1 VSTVV
6 SRESPPVVVRQDRAV
21 VVTRETGETVVVRQ
35 PAAPAVVVTRG
46 IPGPA
51 GPLGPPGPAGGA
63 TLIPVGSTPL
73 SGHSAVALG
82 PDGALQPADCTLS
95 THRGA
100 VLGVV
105 ANAYAAGADAVVS
118 NNIPLEHAGWTW
130 VLGPVFVGA
139 GGVLTQVL
147 PVGALFSQI
156 VGQAVSATRV
166 LIDVQ
171 PPINIA

>member
-1 VSTVV
+1 MTDLVV
-6 SRESPPVVVRQDRAV
+6 AEEIQILAQQPDDSVLQEVVESVEILAV
-21 VVTRETGETVVVRQ
+21 AEQGPQ
-35 PAAPAVVVTRG
+35 G
-46 IPGPA
+46 IQGV
-51 GPLGPPGPAGGA
+51 PGPAGGA
-63 TLIPVGSTPL
+63 TLIPVGATPL

-82 PDGALQPADCTLS
+82 ADGALQPADCTLS

-105 ANAYAAGADAVVS
+105 ANAYSAGADAVVS
-118 NNIPLEHAGWTW
+118 NNIPLEHAGWAW
-130 VLGPVFVGA
+130 ALGPVFVGA
-139 GGVLTQVL
+139 GGVLTQAL

>member
-1 VSTVV
+1 MSDVLIDHETTTDVIVEQSEPAETI
-6 SRESPPVVVRQDRAV
+6 
-21 VVTRETGETVVVRQ
+21 VTEAEQG
-35 PAAPAVVVTRG
+35 P
-46 IPGPA
+46 PGPM
-51 GPLGPPGPAGGA
+51 GPPGPAGGA
-63 TLIPVGSTPL
+63 TLIPVGPTPL

-95 THRGA
+95 AHRGA

-118 NNIPLEHAGWTW
+118 NNIPLEHAGWAW
-130 VLGPVFVGA
+130 ALGPVFVGA
-139 GGVLTQVL
+139 GGVLTQAL